1 MRCTGFHAGPPF
13 GDDGKEPSPA
23 ALCRA
28 RPGGSSTCG
37 SGPTALDGPYR
48 TSRIGDTLR
57 PMSARAFGSRR
68 SWVLAGVGLACTA
81 ALAVAVAQ
89 TGDEPAERPVLHER
103 VEGLADFRWDPVDPE
118 SVAAARV
125 TPAQPG
131 DPLLAAPGPAELP
144 PATADLPESVP
155 IPPRPAGSV
164 SDVPPPQFHP
174 DLDTNSRSIPGD
186 PNPAGILWSPSPGP
200 YLRQQVFDLVRDD
213 GILDAPPHSGALD
226 PLPAPIGQVDTERFI
241 GRAALDVAGDMPI
254 QLPSPAPEFR
264 AAIVGG
270 ARDGDRLATDRA
282 GNLFFVPG
290 RIRGERELVISLEAD
305 ARVFG
310 GAIDGGTRLD
320 SVPAHSRS
328 AFPDGFRGSAQRVL
342 ETIGVSRDLTVE
354 AALRLLATWFR
365 SFQPGPPPAGAPG
378 TDYELL
384 ALGRVGLCRHRAYAF
399 VLTAQA
405 LGLAAR
411 MPVSRL
417 HAWVEVL
424 VPVVDAGVTQW
435 LWRRIDLG
443 GAYGE
448 QDEAVAEIPAHVPDL
463 PDPLPWPRGAHP
475 TPAAPLPGASGPNAG
490 NGTSTVTEA
499 ADAGAGGEEPSAAGA
514 DASSSPVAVI
524 GDAGSPVGPGEA
536 GRGNS
541 SPPGP
546 PTMPPQPP
554 GTVAVAPPRWPG
566 PPTPPV
572 TGPPPP
578 ASPVP
583 LSAPSATLDRYPFDA
598 TRGDAVEVAG
608 RVPDTLLGTPLVHVV
623 LERPGMP
630 PHDLGSLAVTSA
642 GSFAGRLTV
651 PSDIVPGDYV
661 LRAYASQP

>member
-1 MRCTGFHAGPPF
+1 
-13 GDDGKEPSPA
+13 
-23 ALCRA
+23 
-28 RPGGSSTCG
+28 
-37 SGPTALDGPYR
+37 
-48 TSRIGDTLR
+48 
-57 PMSARAFGSRR
+57 MSAHTGRSFR
-68 SWVLAGVGLACTA
+68 SWVLAGVSLACAA
-81 ALAVAVAQ
+81 ALAVAFAQ
-89 TGDEPAERPVLHER
+89 TGDESAERPVLHER

-118 SVAAARV
+118 SVAATMV
-125 TPAQPG
+125 TPSRPA
-131 DPLLAAPGPAELP
+131 DPLLAAPGPDGLP
-144 PATADLPESVP
+144 PVTADLPESVR
-155 IPPRPAGSV
+155 IPPRPDGAV

-186 PNPAGILWSPSPGP
+186 PNPPGILWSPAPGP

-213 GILDAPPHSGALD
+213 GILDAPPHSGALH
-226 PLPAPIGQVDTERFI
+226 PLPAPIGQVDAERFI
-241 GRAALDVAGDMPI
+241 GRARLDVVGDMPI

-270 ARDGDRLATDRA
+270 ARDGDGLATDRA
-282 GNLFFVPG
+282 GNLYFVPG

-310 GAIDGGTRLD
+310 GALDGGASVD
-320 SVPAHSRS
+320 SIPARSRS
-328 AFPDGFRGSAQRVL
+328 AFPDGFRRSAQRVL
-342 ETIGVSRDLTVE
+342 ETIGVSRELTVE
-354 AALRLLATWFR
+354 AALRLLSTWFR

-424 VPVVDAGVTQW
+424 VPVVDAGATQW

-448 QDEAVAEIPAHVPDL
+448 QDETVADIPAHVPDL

-475 TPAAPLPGASGPNAG
+475 TPSAPVPGASGPGVG
-490 NGTSTVTEA
+490 NGSSTVTA
-499 ADAGAGGEEPSAAGA
+499 TSDAGSATLPSSAAGDQ
-514 DASSSPVAVI
+514 DASSSPGVVI
-524 GDAGSPVGPGEA
+524 GDAGSPVGPAEA
-536 GRGNS
+536 GVASPS
-541 SPPGP
+541 SDPGP

-554 GTVAVAPPRWPG
+554 GTVAAAPPPWPG
-566 PPTPPV
+566 PSTPPP
-572 TGPPPP
+572 TGPPQPP
-578 ASPVP
+578 APSSVP
-583 LSAPSATLDRYPFDA
+583 LSPSAAVIDRYPFDA
-598 TRGDAVEVAG
+598 TRGDAVDVAG
-608 RVPDTLLGTPLVHVV
+608 RVPDALLGTSLVHVV
-623 LERPGMP
+623 LEQPGAP
-630 PHDLGSLAVTSA
+630 PCDLGSLAVTSA
-642 GSFAGRLTV
+642 GSFAGRLTI